1 MNRYLITGL
10 ALFLCGIAASAQSY
24 VEKAR
29 FNAPDAKQAVAVD
42 ASHFYAITNTR
53 ITKYTMQGDSLM
65 TWQEDDKEKVRHLN
79 SGIVLGH
86 RLYCAN
92 SNFPLYPMASSVE
105 VFDTRTLRHIESI
118 PFGID
123 TGSCTW
129 VLPGKRCWY
138 VFFAHYD
145 KTDKATGEVIDN
157 SNLAQLVQY
166 DRKWRRM
173 HAWILPSR
181 LLEEIRPASL
191 SGAVLIGD
199 TFYCT
204 GHDAPKCH
212 LLRIPD
218 TGFTLE
224 WIGDIDVPF
233 YGQGIARGRD
243 GDLWGIIRSE
253 SAVIR
258 STR

>member
-1 MNRYLITGL
+1 MTRTTPMMIALCLPAMLFAAIEPL
-10 ALFLCGIAASAQSY
+10 APVDGVTVPLVPDAQKKVMDLPTRQERIELLQWDRKNGKKIRHDPY
-24 VEKAR
+24 WRKAR
-29 FNAPDAKQAVAVD
+29 PLVLELKTTAGENGP
-42 ASHFYAITNTR
+42 
-53 ITKYTMQGDSLM
+53 
-65 TWQEDDKEKVRHLN
+65 WKVQ
-79 SGIVLGH
+79 I
-86 RLYCAN
+86 
-92 SNFPLYPMASSVE
+92 
-105 VFDTRTLRHIESI
+105 
-118 PFGID
+118 
-123 TGSCTW
+123 
-129 VLPGKRCWY
+129 GKRADLSDARTWY
-138 VFFAHYD
+138 VKES

-253 SAVIR
+253 SAVVR

>member
-129 VLPGKRCWY
+129 VLPGKRCWF